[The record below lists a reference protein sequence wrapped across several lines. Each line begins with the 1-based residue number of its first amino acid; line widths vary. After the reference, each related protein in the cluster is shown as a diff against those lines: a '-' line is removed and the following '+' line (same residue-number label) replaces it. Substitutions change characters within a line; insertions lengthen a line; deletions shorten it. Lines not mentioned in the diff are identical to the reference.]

1 MKKIQ
6 RRLAAIMFTDMVGY
20 SAMMQQD
27 EEVARQLR
35 NRHREAFVRNTKA
48 FGGEIL
54 QYYGDGTLSIYPSA
68 SAAVQCALAIQ
79 QELHEPPTV
88 PLRIGIHTGD
98 VSYGD
103 EDVFGDG
110 VNVASRIE
118 SLCVPGGIF
127 ISGKVYDDIKNV
139 SSIEARSIGMF
150 KLKNILKEVEI
161 FAITNEGVT
170 APPLGYYRRASPSPA
185 TAPRRRKGRKKKFW
199 AGMFALFFGVFG
211 VHRFYLKQRKLGI
224 LYLGLTLAGMLI
236 NEGLAALV
244 PIMAIISLIDA
255 IIFFSMPRHDF
266 DVKYNGVSQEAT
278 EVAAPPVKKYKRKA
292 RPKAKPQKSPTE
304 IQFGKYWQK
313 ALDEYQEYD
322 YGEAIAALHK
332 AIKLKPNDQEAHFL
346 LARCYSINENVKD
359 ALTHLD
365 LAVAAGLKD
374 KGRIQMQSDL
384 AFLRMQP
391 EYEAFV
397 NNGYRLAKPKLEPE
411 PEEDI
416 LELKNPDNSPD
427 LLEQLRKLQELRE
440 EGQLTEQEYELLMR
454 KLGG

>member
-27 EEVARQLR
+27 EQVARQLR
-35 NRHREAFVRNTKA
+35 NRHRDAFVRNTEA
-48 FGGEIL
+48 FGGEVL

-68 SAAVQCALAIQ
+68 SAAVQCALEIQ
-79 QELHEPPTV
+79 RELHEDPVV

-139 SSIEARSIGMF
+139 SAIEAQSIGMF
-150 KLKNILKEVEI
+150 KLKNIFKEVEI
-161 FAITNEGVT
+161 FAITNDGVT
-170 APPLGYYRRASPSPA
+170 APPLGYYRRANSSPA
-185 TAPRRRKGRKKKFW
+185 PSRKPKGRKKKFW
-199 AGMFALFFGVFG
+199 AGMFAIFFGVFG
-211 VHRFYLKQRKLGI
+211 VHRFYLGQRKLGM
-224 LYLGLTLAGMLI
+224 LYLGLVLAGMII
-236 NEGLAALV
+236 NEGLAALI
-244 PIMAIISLIDA
+244 PIVAIISLIDA

-266 DVKYNGVSQEAT
+266 DVKYNGMRQET
-278 EVAAPPVKKYKRKA
+278 NEVAAPPIKKYKRKKEP
-292 RPKAKPQKSPTE
+292 RTKPQKSPKD
-304 IQFGKYWQK
+304 IQFDKYWQK

-322 YGEAIAALHK
+322 YGGAIAALQQ
-332 AIKLKPNDQEAHFL
+332 AVKLKPNDQEAHFL
-346 LARCYSINENVKD
+346 LSRCYSINEQTEE
-359 ALTHLD
+359 ALAHLD
-365 LAVAAGLKD
+365 LAFAAGLTD

-391 EYEAFV
+391 QYEAFV
-397 NNGYRLAKPKLEPE
+397 NNGYRLIKQLPE

-416 LELKNPDNSPD
+416 LELKDPDSNSTD